1 MGKTKKAEIVVE
13 KKRYIEYNMFRPM
26 ELMDCRR
33 SFVVLVF
40 ADSII
45 STSILGGVK

>member
-13 KKRYIEYNMFRPM
+13 KKRYIEYNMFRLV

-33 SFVVLVF
+33 SLVVLVF

-45 STSILGGVK
+45 SASI